1 VAVGVQGTLLDRR
14 YRVVRHLGS
23 GGMASVLLCEDTR
36 LDRLVAVKRLH
47 ADQPEDVRRRF
58 LREAKLGASLN
69 HPNLVSV
76 FDTATD
82 EDSVLIVM
90 EYVEGEALSRALR
103 RGPLPPGRV
112 ARIASELGSAL
123 DHAHDHGVVH
133 RDVKPGNVLLRDDGV
148 TKLADLGIAT
158 AAHHTQITRTGV
170 VLGTAAYMAPEQ
182 LEGREAG
189 PPADIYSLAA
199 VCFEALT
206 GVRAREGRT
215 PMEIARRISTE
226 PPLDLRERWPDA
238 PAAAAELLKR
248 AMAEDPWE
256 RPRTAGEL
264 GQGLRRALGEV
275 EEGAPTAV
283 MRRPTGPAG
292 SAAAGRFERR
302 RRPPASRVAPGAPPP
317 TSERGPASRVAP
329 GPPPTSPAARPGP
342 TAGSRGRAP
351 SRTSTARRIGRSRA
365 VALAFVAAL
374 VLLAAATIIV
384 ALRSGGGDER
394 PAADRAGLRDE
405 RQGATEQKREQ
416 RQRQRNRRQ
425 RAQAQAPPAPA
436 EEPAA
441 PPEVP
446 PAEEPPASAPAPE
459 EPAPQEQPAASGPA
473 EGARLNEQGFQ
484 LMNQG
489 RYDEAIPILQQA
501 VDSFPAG
508 TSDLDYAYALFN
520 LGRSLRLAGRPDEAI
535 PILEQRLQIPNQTG
549 VVRRELELARESA
562 GQ

>member
-1 VAVGVQGTLLDRR
+1 
-14 YRVVRHLGS
+14 
-23 GGMASVLLCEDTR
+23 MASVLLCEDTR

-103 RGPLPPGRV
+103 RGPLPPARV

-133 RDVKPGNVLLRDDGV
+133 RDVKPGNVLLRDDEV
-148 TKLADLGIAT
+148 TKLVDLGIAT

-182 LEGREAG
+182 LEGREVG

-206 GVRAREGRT
+206 AVRAREGRT
-215 PMEIARRISTE
+215 PMEIATRISTE
-226 PPLDLRERWPDA
+226 PPLDLRDRWPGA

-248 AMAEDPWE
+248 AMAEDPGA
-256 RPRTAGEL
+256 RPASAGEL
-264 GQGLRRALGEV
+264 GRGLRRALGELG
-275 EEGAPTAV
+275 EGAPPTAAT
-283 MRRPTGPAG
+283 RRMARRTGPA
-292 SAAAGRFERR
+292 ATDRFERP
-302 RRPPASRVAPGAPPP
+302 RRPAAARVAPGAPPP
-317 TSERGPASRVAP
+317 TSPAP
-329 GPPPTSPAARPGP
+329 GATARSPGRPP
-342 TAGSRGRAP
+342 
-351 SRTSTARRIGRSRA
+351 STARRVGHSRA
-365 VALAFVAAL
+365 VALAVVAAL
-374 VLLAAATIIV
+374 VVLAAATIVV
-384 ALRSGGGDER
+384 ALGSGGGDEP

-405 RQGATEQKREQ
+405 RQGAAKKKQKQREQ
-416 RQRQRNRRQ
+416 GNRRQ
-425 RAQAQAPPAPA
+425 GAQAQAPPAGT

-441 PPEVP
+441 
-446 PAEEPPASAPAPE
+446 PAEEPPAPAPAAPE
-459 EPAPQEQPAASGPA
+459 EQAPQEQATASGPA
-473 EGARLNEQGFQ
+473 EGARLNEQGFE

-489 RYDEAIPILQQA
+489 RYDEAIPVLQKA

-508 TSDLDYAYALFN
+508 TSDLNYAYALFN

-535 PILEQRLQIPNQTG
+535 PVLEGRLQIPNQTG
-549 VVRRELELARESA
+549 VVRRELELARQAA
-562 GQ
+562 GR